1 MRNYVII
8 NGFMM
13 NKNSVNFASNVVKG
27 RIAETLIEEMFKK
40 SGYQVYRFG
49 YERLLE
55 NICQLKQELVDS
67 STFERIRSIP
77 DFLVVD
83 PEGNVQLIE
92 VKYRSSGEILP
103 EELKKYAYFWE
114 EARIILVTPKEP
126 HFRISYI
133 KRFCEDGKLYN
144 LQNDKFTKIHP
155 EIIREFSRV
164 VQRYFGKGSNNG
176 GKMNKEF

>member
-8 NGFMM
+8 KEFMM
-13 NKNSVNFASNVVKG
+13 NKNSIYFASNVVKG

-55 NICQLKQELVDS
+55 NVSQLKQEIVDS
-67 STFERIRSIP
+67 NTFERIRSIP
-77 DFLVVD
+77 DFLIVD
-83 PEGNVQLIE
+83 SKGNIQLIE

-103 EELKKYAYFWE
+103 EELEKYAYFWE

-133 KRFCEDGKLYN
+133 NRFCKNGKLYS
-144 LQNDKFTKIHP
+144 LEEDKFTEIHP
-155 EIIREFSRV
+155 DIIREFSKV
-164 VQRYFGKGSNNG
+164 VKRYFGKDSGHRE
-176 GKMNKEF
+176 KIKQ